1 MKCPHCHKESKG
13 RVISSR
19 RLDADVWRIR
29 LCGICTKQFVSRE
42 TTSTEL
48 KFPWDEIQKRRR
60 RAVAPEEKPVQK
72 ENRWVFP
79 DKLW

>member
-1 MKCPHCHKESKG
+1 MRCPHCQKESKG
-13 RVISSR
+13 RVTTSR
-19 RLDADVWRIR
+19 RLGTDVWRIR

-42 TTSTEL
+42 MTSTEL
-48 KFPWDEIQKRRR
+48 KFPWDEIMKKRRR
-60 RAVAPEEKPVQK
+60 SAPEEKPVQK